1 VTGQVLLSQVTG
13 TPTLPAPSRVK
24 RAWRLK
30 HESDVQR
37 VWQEGRAF
45 AHPLVILRL
54 RRNGLERTRAAVVAG
69 KKLGNAVHRNHAK
82 RRLRQA
88 IQPYFLQLEPGY
100 DLVLIARGNIN
111 EVPFTHLVEAVEQ
124 VLKRGQ
130 VLK

>member
-1 VTGQVLLSQVTG
+1 M
-13 TPTLPAPSRVK
+13 K

-30 HESDVQR
+30 DESDVQR

-69 KKLGNAVHRNHAK
+69 KKLGNAVRRNHAK
-82 RRLRQA
+82 RRLRQSL
-88 IQPYFLQLEPGY
+88 QPYLPQLEPGY
-100 DLVLIARGNIN
+100 DLVLIAREGIS
-111 EVPFTHLVEAVEQ
+111 EAPFTQLVQAIAQ
-124 VLKRGQ
+124 LLKRGQ